1 MRLTVIVMGVSGT
14 GKSTVAEGVARAL
27 GLACI
32 EGDDL
37 HSPANVEKMRQG
49 TPLTDA
55 DRWPWLDR
63 VGAALADAAAAPA
76 GAVASCSALR
86 RVYRDRLRA
95 ACPGLRFVFLDGCE
109 NLIAARMRQRSGHYM
124 PTTLLTSQLQT
135 LEHPGADEVA
145 TDVTRLDIAQPAEA
159 LVQAAIAALVLRS
172 PAPG

>member
-63 VGAALADAAAAPA
+63 VGAALAD
-76 GAVASCSALR
+76 ASCSALR